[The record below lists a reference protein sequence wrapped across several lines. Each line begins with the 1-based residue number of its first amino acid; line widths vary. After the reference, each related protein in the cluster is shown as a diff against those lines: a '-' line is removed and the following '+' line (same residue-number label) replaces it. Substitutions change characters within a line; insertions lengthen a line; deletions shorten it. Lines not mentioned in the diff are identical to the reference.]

1 MSTKVDL
8 TGGLRTFYGTPA
20 VASSGGVI
28 DPVAQAVPTPALRK
42 VREGRG
48 TRFVGDANE
57 IKRLGHPAGSL
68 SCGGASGKNQRL
80 ASPPGGAYVNP
91 ESARSRSL
99 IT

>member
-57 IKRLGHPAGSL
+57 IKRLGHPAA
-68 SCGGASGKNQRL
+68 ASVVVVPAEKIRGWPAPRRRL
-80 ASPPGGAYVNP
+80 REP
-91 ESARSRSL
+91 
-99 IT
+99 